1 MGNPAFYQALI
12 LNCSQT
18 LAGLKTGTVFNITRE
33 SDPVSGADIDLANR
47 LLNRKGIWLC
57 MTENTPGCP
66 LVYVFRRSQLARDL
80 NQDKARAI
88 LRTYG
93 YPVPSGS
100 DPVSVDECVAFL
112 VRRLTKAS
120 GFPHEIGLFLGFPAE
135 DVEGF
140 IRNRGEGCRL
150 CGYWKMYGNE
160 QEAKR
165 LFEHFQKCAGIYRR
179 SLNRQP
185 NICRMTAAG

>member
-120 GFPHEIGLFLGFPAE
+120 GFPHEIGLFLGFPAG

-150 CGYWKMYGNE
+150 CGYWKVYGNE

-165 LFEHFQKCAGIYRR
+165 QFERFQKCAGIYRR

>member
-66 LVYVFRRSQLARDL
+66 RVYVFRRSQLARDL

-150 CGYWKMYGNE
+150 CGYWKVYGNE

-165 LFEHFQKCAGIYRR
+165 QFERFQKCAGIYRR

>member
-150 CGYWKMYGNE
+150 CGYWKVYGNE

-165 LFEHFQKCAGIYRR
+165 QFERFQKCAGIYRR

>member
-33 SDPVSGADIDLANR
+33 SDPVSGADVDLANR

-150 CGYWKMYGNE
+150 CGYWKVYGNE

-165 LFEHFQKCAGIYRR
+165 QFERFQKCAGIYRR

>member
-57 MTENTPGCP
+57 MTENPPGCP

-80 NQDKARAI
+80 NREKARAI
-88 LRTYG
+88 LKMYE
-93 YPVPSGS
+93 YPVPEASGS
-100 DPVSVDECVAFL
+100 VSVDECVAYL
-112 VRRLTKAS
+112 VRRLTGS
-120 GFPHEIGLFLGFPAE
+120 SEFPHEIGLFLGFLAE

-140 IRNRGEGCRL
+140 IRNHGEGCRL
-150 CGYWKMYGNE
+150 CGYWKVYGNE
-160 QEAKR
+160 QEAR
-165 LFEHFQKCAGIYRR
+165 RQFVRYRKCAGIYRR
-179 SLNRQP
+179 ALERDP
-185 NICRMTAAG
+185 DICRMTAAG